1 MASRTKKRR
10 KAAAFKVSLLGIA
23 GMAPGINY
31 SLAGTTW
38 QDKARRL
45 TLAYTGYDSDA
56 SAWQFGNLL
65 RGAVPLVG
73 AMVAKKVLT
82 KLGAN
87 RLFNKIP
94 LIGL

>member
-1 MASRTKKRR
+1 MAKTKKKRR
-10 KAAAFKVSLLGIA
+10 AASFKVSLLGIA
-23 GMAPGINY
+23 GMAPG
-31 SLAGTTW
+31 LAYTMAGSTW
-38 QDKARRL
+38 SDKARRL

-56 SAWQFGNLL
+56 GWQAGNLT
-65 RGAVPLVG
+65 RGALPLVV

-94 LIGL
+94 LVGL